1 MSVPTDGGP
10 AFPIPMAFNA
20 SSQPVTAGMYFP
32 DVNGMSLRDW
42 FAGQASEADI
52 ENNIGGNIHPQSG
65 GTVNGRTREQA
76 KYAYADAML
85 RAREAPTT

>member
-42 FAGQASEADI
+42 FAGQVLCALVSR
-52 ENNIGGNIHPQSG
+52 NNDDCFSG
-65 GTVNGRTREQA
+65 KGIQLSRAEIA
-76 KYAYADAML
+76 FDYADAML
-85 RAREAPTT
+85 KAREAPTT